1 MKVLFR
7 GSGDDVVMVGHKYD
21 VVDEEVVFFVCLF
34 EGLEDDPRNFSSFEP
49 ECSVVGPAD
58 QVVGVD
64 VLNDPK
70 WPSHGEISARTLP
83 KCSDTR
89 KGAGEGGQVSVRI
102 MKVFHLLTRTEPSF

>member
-1 MKVLFR
+1 VKVLFR

-34 EGLEDDPRNFSSFEP
+34 EGLEDDPRNFSLFEP

-58 QVVGVD
+58 QMVGVD

-70 WPSHGEISARTLP
+70 WPSHGEI
-83 KCSDTR
+83 
-89 KGAGEGGQVSVRI
+89 
-102 MKVFHLLTRTEPSF
+102 